1 MNLNPSSQSCNCFFF
16 FPFLKKKKK
25 LDNGDEFCILT
36 LNVYY
41 SFLSLC
47 DAHLED
53 VGREYILIQGFV
65 FLGLSVVCCIDTDDM
80 WEDFTEK
87 PL

>member
-1 MNLNPSSQSCNCFFF
+1 MNLNPSSQSCNCFFL
-16 FPFLKKKKK
+16 PLKKKI
-25 LDNGDEFCILT
+25 DNGDEFCILT
-36 LNVYY
+36 LNVLQ
-41 SFLSLC
+41 LSEY

>member
-1 MNLNPSSQSCNCFFF
+1 M
-16 FPFLKKKKK
+16 
-25 LDNGDEFCILT
+25 
-36 LNVYY
+36 YY
-41 SFLSLC
+41 SFLSLY

-53 VGREYILIQGFV
+53 VSREYILIQGFV

-87 PL
+87 RL